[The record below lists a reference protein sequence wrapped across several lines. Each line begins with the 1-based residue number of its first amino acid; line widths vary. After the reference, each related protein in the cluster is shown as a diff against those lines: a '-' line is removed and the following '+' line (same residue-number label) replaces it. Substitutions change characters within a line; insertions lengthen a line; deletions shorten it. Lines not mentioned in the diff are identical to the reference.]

1 MARPRP
7 RCLAHSPT
15 RPLAR
20 RTMHTPVPAPAA
32 SAAPAAWLELPFLVL
47 TGPTACGK
55 SALAL
60 ALAQALAPQCP
71 VEIISMDSALVYRG
85 MDIGTAKPSAAE
97 LAQAPHHLID
107 ILEPHESYSAA
118 AFVRDCG
125 ALVQAIVARGALP
138 LIVGGT
144 LLYLHAMLH
153 GLDPLPQA
161 DPAVRAKLDAKARQ
175 QGWPALHA
183 WLAQIDP
190 ASAARLAPHDAQRIQ
205 RALEVWLISGQT
217 LSSLQTRGQT
227 TAETAAQTTTESA
240 AQAADAWRANWVRQ
254 RVLSLEPA
262 ARAWLHARA
271 NQRLDAM
278 VHAGF
283 LDEVRRLRANPALH
297 AQLPA
302 IRAVGYRQAWLMLD
316 GQLPPGQWL
325 EQAKAATRQLAK
337 RQLTWLRS
345 MPTRRVLPCDTLSPA
360 QLLAQALPLAQ
371 QLAGALPRQ
380 AH

>member
-1 MARPRP
+1 
-7 RCLAHSPT
+7 
-15 RPLAR
+15 
-20 RTMHTPVPAPAA
+20 MHTPVPAPAA
-32 SAAPAAWLELPFLVL
+32 SPAPAPGQAAAPAAWLELPFLVL

-161 DPAVRAKLDAKARQ
+161 DPAVRAELDAKARQ

-240 AQAADAWRANWVRQ
+240 AQAADSWRANWVRQ

-278 VHAGF
+278 VQAGF